1 VTENDIGIRCR
12 SFDCRIFANTI
23 RNRFAGLDVPGGNFS
38 ITVRAQGNTW
48 LPVTQGADAQGRYP
62 TMQLMGPASGAN
74 FNLGSFITLN
84 L

>member
-1 VTENDIGIRCR
+1 
-12 SFDCRIFANTI
+12 
-23 RNRFAGLDVPGGNFS
+23 
-38 ITVRAQGNTW
+38 VRAQGNTW
-48 LPVTQGADAQGRYP
+48 LPVTQGADVQGRYP